1 MNSLIVAAA
10 GRGERFGAAGNKL
23 LTPIG
28 GRPLIETTL
37 HHVMQSSLLDEII
50 LVTAPEERKNFED
63 IVSRIGGRIPVEYA
77 DGGATRTE
85 SVANGLAEVS
95 EESENVLIHDGARPG
110 VSGEDFDRL
119 IAELSDDRPAVLFA
133 VDCVDTIK
141 ETDETGRVLRTP
153 ERKYL
158 KRAQT
163 PQGARTRI
171 FRECMKKIT
180 EEHISVTDDASI
192 LETCGVPVVCIPGR
206 ESFFKITFPE
216 DGERL
221 ETMDEKNFPQI
232 RIGQGYDIH
241 RFDASRPLILGGVRI
256 RETGGLLGHSD
267 ADVLVHAVMDALL
280 GAAGLPDIGHWF
292 PDTDPQFAGIS
303 SMLLLERV
311 SNILKEHGYSVGN
324 IDSTILAEEPKM
336 APHIEAMRQNLAD
349 ILHISPARI
358 NIKATTNETL
368 GAIGRKEGIA
378 AMASALVCKESL

>member
-1 MNSLIVAAA
+1 MNSLIVVAA
-10 GRGERFGAAGNKL
+10 GRGERFGAAENKL

-50 LVTAPEERKNFED
+50 LVTMPEERETFEG
-63 IVSRIGGRIPVEYA
+63 IVSRIGGRIPVKYA
-77 DGGATRTE
+77 DGGSTRTE
-85 SVANGLAEVS
+85 SVANGLMAVS
-95 EESENVLIHDGARPG
+95 MESDNVLVHDGARPG
-110 VSGEDFDRL
+110 VLGVDFDRL
-119 IAELSDDRPAVLFA
+119 ISELSDDRPAVLFA

-141 ETDETGRVLRTP
+141 ETDEKGRVLRTP
-153 ERKYL
+153 NRSRL

-180 EEHISVTDDASI
+180 EEHMSVTDDASI
-192 LETCGVPVVCIPGR
+192 LEICGVPVVCMPGR
-206 ESFFKITFPE
+206 ESFFKITFSE

-221 ETMDEKNFPQI
+221 ESMDEKNFPQI

-256 RETGGLLGHSD
+256 RENGGLLGHSD
-267 ADVLVHAVMDALL
+267 ADVLVHAIMDALL

-292 PDTDPQFAGIS
+292 PDTDPSFAGIS
-303 SMLLLERV
+303 SLLLLERV
-311 SNILKEHGYSVGN
+311 SDILKEYGYSVGN

-336 APHIEAMRQNLAD
+336 APYIEAMRQNLAN
-349 ILHISPARI
+349 ILHILPTRI

-368 GAIGRKEGIA
+368 GAIGRKEGVA
-378 AMASALVCKESL
+378 AMASALVRKESL